1 MKKGTQLWL
10 EALKEEGVDTIFGY
24 PGGYVLDIFDE
35 LYKQNDIRLILPR
48 HEQAAV
54 HAADAYARATGKVGV
69 CVATSGPGATNL
81 VTGIANA
88 NYDSVPLV
96 CFTGQVPL
104 DLIGNDAFQEVDFIG
119 ITRSV
124 CKYGVMVR
132 DRKDLGRI
140 IKEAFYIARTGKP
153 GPVVVDLPSNIMK
166 EVMKD
171 SYPAEVH
178 IRGYKPNSDVHVGQL
193 KRALKLLRDAERP
206 LFLCGG
212 GINIAHANEAFRQLA
227 EIVNIPVITTVMG
240 KGAIPTNHSLYVGSM
255 GMHGCYAANKAVS
268 ECDLLFSIGTRFND
282 RITGKISEFA
292 KEAKIVHIDIDTAAI
307 SRNIKVDVPVVGDAK
322 LAIEKMLTMVKQSEK
337 REWVAQV
344 KKWKEEYPL
353 GVKSGN
359 CVNPQRIIEG
369 INNIFDD
376 FIAVTDVGQHQMWT
390 TQFLELDNHKKL
402 LTSGGLGAMGFGFP
416 AAIGAQLAYLEK
428 QVICITG
435 DGGFQMNMAEMATAV
450 AWELPI
456 VVLVF
461 NNSFL
466 GMVRQQQQYFCEKHY
481 YGTCLKERKSCQKT
495 KCHTPEEC
503 PPYLPDFLKFAE
515 SYNVEA
521 YRVTEEEQIEQ
532 TLKIAS
538 EKAKQNKAPVLVEFI
553 LERYDIVLPIVR
565 HGGTLDNMILEEN

>member
-35 LYKQNDIRLILPR
+35 LYKQDDIRLILPR

-54 HAADAYARATGKVGV
+54 HAADGYARATGKVGV
-69 CVATSGPGATNL
+69 CIATSGPGATNL

-104 DLIGNDAFQEVDFIG
+104 ELIGNDAFQEVDFIG

-166 EVMKD
+166 EMRKD
-171 SYPAEVH
+171 SYPSEVY

-193 KRALKLLRDAERP
+193 KRALKLLKDVKKP

-212 GINIAHANEAFRQLA
+212 GINIAHANEEFLQLA
-227 EIVNIPVITTVMG
+227 ETVNIPVVTTVMG
-240 KGAIPTNHSLYVGSM
+240 KGAIPTNHLLYVGSM

-292 KEAKIVHIDIDTAAI
+292 KGAKIVHIDIDTAAI

-322 LAIEKMLTMVKQSEK
+322 LAIEKMLTMVKQREAG
-337 REWVAQV
+337 EWVEQV

-353 GVKSGN
+353 GVKQGN
-359 CVNPQRIIEG
+359 YVNPQTIIEG
-369 INNIFDD
+369 INHIFDD

-390 TQFLELDNHKKL
+390 TQFLELNNHKKL

-416 AAIGAQLAYLEK
+416 AALGAQLAFPEK

-450 AWELPI
+450 AWELP
-456 VVLVF
+456 VVILVF
-461 NNSFL
+461 NNSVL

-481 YGTCLKERKSCQKT
+481 FGTCLKERKNCQRK
-495 KCHTPEEC
+495 KCTTPEDC

-515 SYNVEA
+515 SYNVQA
-521 YRVTEEEQIEQ
+521 YQVTQESEIEE
-532 TLKIAS
+532 TLKKAA
-538 EKAKQNKAPVLVEFI
+538 ETAKQNKAPVLVEFI

>member
-1 MKKGTQLWL
+1 MKKGTQLFL

-35 LYKQNDIRLILPR
+35 LYKQNEIQLVLPR

-69 CVATSGPGATNL
+69 CLATSGPGATNL

-88 NYDSVPLV
+88 NYDSVPIV

-104 DLIGNDAFQEVDFIG
+104 ELIGNDAFQEVDFIG

-166 EVMKD
+166 EMMKD
-171 SYPAEVH
+171 SYPTEVY
-178 IRGYKPNSDVHVGQL
+178 IRGYKPNEDVHIGQL
-193 KRALKLLRDAERP
+193 KRAVKLLKEAKKP

-212 GINIAHANEAFRQLA
+212 GINIAHANEVFLQLA
-227 EIVNIPVITTVMG
+227 EMVKIPVVTTVMG
-240 KGAIPTNHSLYVGSM
+240 KGAIPTEHPLYVGSL

-268 ECDLLFSIGTRFND
+268 QCDLLFSIGTRFND

-307 SRNIKVDVPVVGDAK
+307 SRNIKVDIPVVADAK
-322 LAIEKMLTMVKQSEK
+322 LAIEKMLTMVKQCDVKQWLEK
-337 REWVAQV
+337 IEDWKKEHPLFV
-344 KKWKEEYPL
+344 KQGDKI
-353 GVKSGN
+353 
-359 CVNPQRIIEG
+359 NPQKIIEG
-369 INNIFDD
+369 INHVYDD
-376 FIAVTDVGQHQMWT
+376 FIVVTDVGQHQMWT
-390 TQFLELDNHKKL
+390 TQFLSLDSNKKL

-416 AAIGAQLAYLEK
+416 GAIGAQIACPKK

-456 VVLVF
+456 VILVL

-481 YGTCLKERKSCQKT
+481 YGTCLKERKSCHRASCT
-495 KCHTPEEC
+495 APEQC
-503 PPYLPDFLKFAE
+503 PPYIPDFLKFAE
-515 SYNVEA
+515 SYHVA
-521 YRVTEEEQIEQ
+521 GFRVTEESEIEQ
-532 TLKIAS
+532 TLKEA
-538 EKAKQNKAPVLVEFI
+538 AKTAQQNKAPVLVEFI

-565 HGGTLDNMILEEN
+565 HGGTLDNMILEQN

>member
-212 GINIAHANEAFRQLA
+212 GINIAHANQAFRQLA

-240 KGAIPTNHSLYVGSM
+240 KGAIPTNHPLYVGSM

-307 SRNIKVDVPVVGDAK
+307 SRNIKVDVPVV
-322 LAIEKMLTMVKQSEK
+322 
-337 REWVAQV
+337 
-344 KKWKEEYPL
+344 
-353 GVKSGN
+353 
-359 CVNPQRIIEG
+359 
-369 INNIFDD
+369 NNIFDD

-416 AAIGAQLAYLEK
+416 AAIGAQLAYPEK

-481 YGTCLKERKSCQKT
+481 YGTCLKERKSCQRI

-503 PPYLPDFLKFAE
+503 PSYLPDFLKFAE